1 MIIKTKT
8 DTIESTTHTVL
19 LLFFAE
25 YDNKSNVMPIWHH
38 CRNDHCPKKKKK
50 KKTRL
55 QRRQQIVFEQKRVF
69 FSVTIITIL

>member
-50 KKTRL
+50 K
-55 QRRQQIVFEQKRVF
+55 RRGYNDNNKLCLNKKESFLV
-69 FSVTIITIL
+69 LL

>member
-50 KKTRL
+50 KKKDEATTTTTNC
-55 QRRQQIVFEQKRVF
+55 V
-69 FSVTIITIL
+69 

>member
-50 KKTRL
+50 K
-55 QRRQQIVFEQKRVF
+55 RRGYNDDNKLCLNKKESFLV
-69 FSVTIITIL
+69 LL